1 MAVVVDGVEE
11 VEEYCRERGNG
22 VDAQRFVD
30 HYEANDWM
38 RGKAKVKELQEAAQD
53 QDAKV
58 RRQISENAD
67 FITQYCYTEEERLQA
82 IEDMGPDPEI
92 TRFKGL
98 GEISPDEFKTFI
110 GPDIR
115 LEQVSLHKSDQV
127 AELLEYYMGKNTMDR
142 QEFIINNLVIEEDL
156 AEEDEI

>member
-1 MAVVVDGVEE
+1 M
-11 VEEYCRERGNG
+11 
-22 VDAQRFVD
+22 
-30 HYEANDWM
+30 
-38 RGKAKVKELQEAAQD
+38 GKTKVKELQDAAQD
-53 QDAKV
+53 QEAKV

-156 AEEDEI
+156 AEEDE